1 MKNRIIQHLWL
12 YAFLFFSGSIIGQE
26 ITLDKIHSGYY
37 RTQSIDGIN
46 SMNDG
51 EHYSVLEAHGI
62 VQYSYKTGQKIKTIV
77 RGNYQ
82 HYTFSD
88 DENQILLLKEQQS
101 IYRHSF
107 LGKFDVKNLKT
118 GKVINLNNGDW
129 IQEPKFSPNGNF
141 VAFISQN
148 NLYYQD
154 LNTEKITQITHDGE
168 YNRIINGLADWVYEE
183 EFGHANMYQW
193 AKNSEAIAFVRF
205 DESQVREMNMQ
216 IYQGELYPQD
226 FRFKYP
232 KAGEENS
239 KVSAHIFQLKSDKTY
254 KINLNNYE
262 NYYIPQV
269 FATAN
274 PNEVALAVSNR
285 HQNKLEIIKIN
296 TQTFATQ
303 KILTETDPAWIET
316 DNLTLEFLTD
326 NSFLWTSERDGFRQ
340 LYWYNPD
347 GKLKKQITKG
357 NWEVTDYY
365 GFNPKT
371 KEVFLQTTEK
381 GSTNR
386 VIAKININSG
396 KKTLISGVDGQNKAD
411 FSQSFQYFI
420 NTHSSATQ
428 PHRFTLKDIHG
439 NTLRELKNNDE
450 VWRKLAQD
458 NFVSKEFFTIPNEAG
473 DMMNAWIIKPKNF
486 DANQK
491 YPLLMHQYS
500 GPGSQQVSNSW
511 DNGNTLWF
519 NHLAQKGYIIV
530 CVDGRGTGYR
540 GTKYKKITYKNLGK
554 YEIEDQIATTKWLS
568 NLPYIDKE
576 RIGIFGW
583 SFGGYMATLAMTK
596 GADIFKLGIAV
607 APVTSWRFYD
617 TIYTERF
624 LQTPQENPQGY
635 DENSPL
641 HFAHLLKG
649 KYLLI
654 HGTADDNVHYQNAVE
669 MAEALIQ
676 QNKEFEFMTYPDK
689 NHGIY
694 GGKTRP
700 HLYQKMTNFIL
711 DNL

>member
-1 MKNRIIQHLWL
+1 MRKIIIRAAVFACLS
-12 YAFLFFSGSIIGQE
+12 FSAVGFGQE
-26 ITLDKIHSGYY
+26 ISLDKIYAGHY
-37 RTQSIDGIN
+37 RTQSINGIN
-46 SMNDG
+46 SMKDG
-51 EHYSVLEAHGI
+51 EHYTTLESQGI
-62 VQYSYKTGQKIKTIV
+62 AQYSYKTGQKTREIV
-77 RGNYQ
+77 RGNYE
-82 HYTFSD
+82 HYTFSA
-88 DENQILLLKEQQS
+88 DENQILLLKEQQP

-107 LGKFDVKNLKT
+107 LGKFEVKNLQT
-118 GKVINLNNGDW
+118 GKSIHLNNGDW
-129 IQEPKFSPNGNF
+129 LQEPKFSPNGNF
-141 VAFISQN
+141 VAFISEN

-154 LNTEKITQITHDGE
+154 LNTEKITQITHDGK
-168 YNRIINGLADWVYEE
+168 YNHIINGLADWVYEE
-183 EFGHANMYQW
+183 EFGHADMYQW
-193 AKNSEAIAFVRF
+193 AKNSEAIIFVRF
-205 DESQVREMNMQ
+205 DESNVREMNMQ
-216 IYQGELYPQD
+216 IYQKSLYPQD

-232 KAGEENS
+232 KAGEDNS
-239 KVSAHIFQLKSDKTY
+239 KVSAHLFQLKTSKTQE
-254 KINLNNYE
+254 INLDNFE
-262 NYYIPQV
+262 NYYIPKV

-296 TQTFATQ
+296 TQNFSTQ
-303 KILTETDPAWIET
+303 KILTETDAAWIET
-316 DNLTLEFLTD
+316 DKLTLEFLSD
-326 NSFLWTSERDGFRQ
+326 NSFLWASEGDGFRH
-340 LYWYNPD
+340 LYWYNAN

-357 NWEVTDYY
+357 NWEITDYY

-371 KEVFLQTTEK
+371 QEVFIQTTEK

-386 VIAKININSG
+386 VVSKININSG
-396 KKTLISGVDGQNKAD
+396 KKAIIAGLDGQNKAD

-420 NTHSSATQ
+420 NTHSSAKQ
-428 PHRFTLKDIHG
+428 PHQFTLKDIHG
-439 NTLRELKNNDE
+439 KTLRELRNNDE
-450 VWRKLAQD
+450 AWQKLTQD
-458 NFVSKEFFTIPNEAG
+458 NFVSKEFFSIPNEAG
-473 DMMNAWIIKPKNF
+473 DQMNAWIIKPKNF
-486 DANQK
+486 DPNKK
-491 YPLLMHQYS
+491 YPVLMFQYS
-500 GPGSQQVSNSW
+500 GPGSQQVSNAW

-554 YEIEDQIATTKWLS
+554 YEIEDQIVAAKWIGNQS
-568 NLPYIDKE
+568 YIDKE

-596 GADIFKLGIAV
+596 GAEVFKLGIAV

-676 QNKEFEFMTYPDK
+676 QNKQFEFMTYPDK

-700 HLYQKMTNFIL
+700 QLYQKMTDFIL
-711 DNL
+711 QNL